1 MAIREID
8 SPETQTH
15 LRFIVA
21 VVDGCIESEWAVL
34 ELLGAGLLPQ
44 NIQMFHA
51 DLTPIHEKSIGLQFG
66 RLQVTLQY
74 LEELLVLDDSISRK
88 YEEYWK
94 AGRHILLANVYRDSD
109 AETIA
114 AVLGKAQSHTGYIL
128 GYGHISNLLAIAV

>member
-1 MAIREID
+1 MASREID

-51 DLTPIHEKSIGLQFG
+51 HQTPIHAKSIGLPLG

-74 LEELLVLDDSISRK
+74 LEDLLGLDDSISRK
-88 YEEYWK
+88 SEEYWK

-109 AETIA
+109 AEKIA
-114 AVLGKAQSHTGYIL
+114 AVLGKAQSRTGYIL
-128 GYGHISNLLAIAV
+128 GYGHISNLLALTG